1 MLPIYGLKIYQSRI
15 SMKYPIKIII
25 GLGNPGPK
33 FHYNRHNIGFLVVD
47 ALAEKHHASWEKKSN
62 YEMAEIEINGEKIIL
77 VKPQTFMN
85 DSGKVI
91 PSLLKQGISVQNL
104 LVVHDELEKP
114 FGKVEFKTGG
124 SHKGH
129 NGLRS
134 IIGACGTDFHRL
146 RFGIGRPE
154 NREDVPN
161 YVLTNFSKNEN
172 IEPLIDQAI
181 QIIENSI

>member
-1 MLPIYGLKIYQSRI
+1 MKQELPPLT
-15 SMKYPIKIII
+15 IKAII

-33 FHYNRHNIGFLVVD
+33 YHNHRHNIGFRVVD
-47 ALAEKHHASWEKKSN
+47 ELADRYNGSWHKKDHADV
-62 YEMAEIEINGEKIIL
+62 ADVTINGQRVIL

-91 PSLLKQGISVQNL
+91 PMLAKQGIKADHI

-114 FGKVEFKTGG
+114 FGNLSMRVGG
-124 SHKGH
+124 SARGH

-134 IIGACGTDFHRL
+134 IMSVYGPDFARL

-154 NREDVPN
+154 RKEDVSHF
-161 YVLTNFSKNEN
+161 VLSNFSESSFAMAQHIGEAADMVEK
-172 IEPLIDQAI
+172 LFLD
-181 QIIENSI
+181 